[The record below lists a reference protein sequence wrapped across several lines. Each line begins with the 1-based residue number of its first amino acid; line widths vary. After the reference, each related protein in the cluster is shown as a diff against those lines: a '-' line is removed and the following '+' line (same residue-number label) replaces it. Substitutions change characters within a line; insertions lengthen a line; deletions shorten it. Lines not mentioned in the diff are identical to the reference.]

1 VAPRPAGVV
10 HEPPRTDSERRIAEI
25 CRTVLGVDSI
35 GNNENLFD
43 LGANSL
49 LASMI
54 ASRLMVA
61 FGVDLP
67 LTLIFELP
75 TVCDLA
81 TSLSRPLES

>member
-1 VAPRPAGVV
+1 MKSNTGVV
-10 HEPPRTDSERRIAEI
+10 HEPPRTDSERRIAEF
-25 CRTVLGVDSI
+25 CRTVLGVASI

-67 LTLIFELP
+67 LTLIFELS

-81 TSLSRPLES
+81 TSLSRSLES